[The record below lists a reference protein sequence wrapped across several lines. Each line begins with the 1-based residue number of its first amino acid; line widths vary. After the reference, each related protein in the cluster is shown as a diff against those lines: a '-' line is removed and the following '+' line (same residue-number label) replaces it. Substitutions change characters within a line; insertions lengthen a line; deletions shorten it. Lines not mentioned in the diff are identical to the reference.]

1 MGNSLSSINI
11 GFNVNLKQFQTQMQQ
26 VSSEMK
32 RVGGQMQQ
40 MGKTMS
46 TYLTAPLVAFAGVSA
61 HLWDVQ
67 EQAIAQVR
75 QGIQTT
81 GGAAGK
87 TLEELQALASQ
98 MQDKSLYGD
107 EAILKDVTAQLLTF
121 TSITGEQFDRTQQA
135 ALDLA
140 TRLGGDL
147 KSASIQLGKALN
159 DPAKNLSALSRSG
172 IQFTA
177 SQKDMIYSLWAAG
190 DAAQAQSIILEELE
204 RQYGGSAQA
213 AAEAGLGPLKQ
224 LKNSWGD
231 FMEQIGEVIGKA
243 ILPLVDKLKHVVKWL
258 QDLSP
263 EVKKVIVIVGGFA
276 AAIGPALLALGT
288 MAKMLSGLALVAT
301 PVGAAFAGI
310 ALAVGAAVAL
320 IIANWEPIKAYFTT
334 GEGAAMWQQLKEIV
348 SGIFESIKT
357 IVGRGVEL
365 VKAIWS
371 RFGGDISA
379 MAGMQF
385 KALMNTFQSAL
396 QIIGDIW
403 ATATYFIQG
412 DWDNMWK
419 SLKNIFVTFIN
430 WMISSMATF
439 AKVLLYPIERIA
451 SAMGKDGLA
460 SKLQEVQQAID
471 FYADKLMLARYET
484 DEAEKSTINLSESVG
499 ELATQVAQIDPVPI
513 QEVTEALRE
522 AEALINLNAKSID
535 VTKGASVMPKIRTD
549 QVQVVPLK
557 IEEYKDEMQF
567 LQDRMQAIGGELS
580 SLFDESISGIIDGT
594 YEMDNAF
601 QDFFK
606 NLQTQ
611 LIQAISK
618 FLVLKAVSG
627 IFGLASGGTT
637 GFFGSMFGVPA
648 LATGGIVTGPTLAMV
663 GEGGE
668 SEVVMPLSQLYK
680 TLKNYGGAG
689 HVQVSGEFRLS
700 GDTAAAII
708 ERNNYKNSR

>member
-263 EVKKVIVIVGGFA
+263 EVKKVIVIVGGLV

-334 GEGAAMWQQLKEIV
+334 GPGAEMWMQLKEIV
-348 SGIFESIKT
+348 AGVFESIQT
-357 IVGRGVEL
+357 IVGKGVEL
-365 VKAIWS
+365 VKAIWA

-385 KALMNTFQSAL
+385 KGLLNTVQSAM
-396 QIIGDIW
+396 QIIGDIFS
-403 ATATYFIQG
+403 TISYFIQG

-522 AEALINLNAKSID
+522 AEALINLNAKGFD
-535 VTKGASVMPKIRTD
+535 VTKGASVMPKIKTD

-668 SEVVMPLSQLYK
+668 SEVVMPLSELYK
-680 TLKNYGGAG
+680 TLKYYGGAG